1 MNSSANGLPKHL
13 PHRFPVGATYV
24 VEGYGGEDGDLRVIS
39 RYVVLP
45 GGSRINVPGA
55 VRPPVPVAAAAIRRT
70 ANQLQSQEKVGT
82 ARGTEKIR
90 GLRRNGMRTAELIRW
105 RRAKPPSPSPS
116 ITRRRTLVA

>member
-13 PHRFPVGATYV
+13 PRRFPVGATYV

-45 GGSRINVPGA
+45 GGCRINVPGA
-55 VRPPVPVAAAAIRRT
+55 VRPPVPAVAAAIRRR
-70 ANQLQSQEKVGT
+70 ANRLQYHEKNRS

-90 GLRRNGMRTAELIRW
+90 GLRRNGMRTAELIR
-105 RRAKPPSPSPS
+105 
-116 ITRRRTLVA
+116 

>member
-13 PHRFPVGATYV
+13 PRRFPVGATYV

-70 ANQLQSQEKVGT
+70 ANRLQYQEKVGT

-90 GLRRNGMRTAELIRW
+90 GLRRNGMRTAELIR
-105 RRAKPPSPSPS
+105 
-116 ITRRRTLVA
+116 

>member
-13 PHRFPVGATYV
+13 PRRFPVGATYV

-45 GGSRINVPGA
+45 GGRRINVPSA
-55 VRPPVPVAAAAIRRT
+55 VRPPVPAAAAAIRRT
-70 ANQLQSQEKVGT
+70 ANRLQYQEKVGT

-90 GLRRNGMRTAELIRW
+90 GLRRNGMRTAELIR
-105 RRAKPPSPSPS
+105 
-116 ITRRRTLVA
+116 